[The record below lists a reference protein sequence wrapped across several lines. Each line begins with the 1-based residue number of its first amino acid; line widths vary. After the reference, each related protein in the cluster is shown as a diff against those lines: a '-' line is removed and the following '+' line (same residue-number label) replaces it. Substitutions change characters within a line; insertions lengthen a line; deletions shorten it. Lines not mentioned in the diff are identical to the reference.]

1 MTRSGWAVALA
12 AMLAQLALL
21 GLLGWGMWSSLPPE
35 RRDEATVLLEPAGAL
50 PLIGLLALLGLTV
63 LLVRLI
69 FSRWVAPL
77 RILAEDARLIAASNP
92 GHRSTVGG
100 GAEVRTLAGGINLL
114 AERFQALHLDVE
126 TCIREANA
134 LLEEEK
140 NTLAALMSKLTQGVL
155 VCNPEGRIL
164 LYNPRAQQ
172 LLEGEARRSGA
183 GDWIGLG
190 RSVFGVLDAAL
201 IKHALDS
208 IGHRLA
214 SGEQNLLVPFVATR
228 PGGRMLSTH
237 LVPILDHD
245 RGLRGYIL
253 TFEDVTRRFGAESRR
268 GTLLQSLTEGQRSAI
283 CGIRAAIETVLTFPE
298 MDESGRQQFFEVIRD
313 EALKV
318 SQHLDRLE
326 EDYRNELKVQL
337 PVEDVLGSDLLAAV
351 ERSLHERRQRDI
363 ELSAPAEPVWLHIES
378 YTVIQSLLFLIDQ
391 VIEFCR
397 ADALSLTLAVK
408 RSLASI
414 ELQWSGAPLHMEAL
428 SRWGM
433 RNITGNGG
441 DAPRT
446 LFEAI
451 EQHGGAVWLDHD
463 TASGRHCLRVI
474 LPANERQD
482 AEPAPAGPT
491 GETWGHDFD
500 FHLFEAR
507 GAVRDWAELPLDR
520 LSVTVVD
527 TETTGLDPDQGD
539 EIIAVGA
546 VRIVNGRILRQEI
559 FDSFVRPRR
568 LISDSARAVH
578 GISQDMLRAEP
589 MIEDVLP
596 RLHRFVEDTVIVGHN
611 IAFDMR
617 FFAAAGPRCG
627 VSFANPVLDTLL
639 LECAI
644 NASHED
650 KSLEAI
656 AQRLGLSVTGR
667 HTALGD
673 ALSTAEIFIALI
685 PLLAESGIKSL
696 ADTLRTCRE
705 SPFAHLTG

>member
-1 MTRSGWAVALA
+1 MSRSGWAVALA

-21 GLLGWGMWSSLPPE
+21 GLFSWSIWASIDPE
-35 RRDEATVLLEPAGAL
+35 RQRELMVLLEHAGAL
-50 PLIGLLALLGLTV
+50 PVIAVLALLGLTLV
-63 LLVRLI
+63 LVHLI
-69 FSRWVAPL
+69 FKRWAAPL
-77 RILAEDARLIAASNP
+77 PAIVEDARLIATTNP
-92 GHRSTVGG
+92 AHRTAAAGP
-100 GAEVRTLAGGINLL
+100 AEVRALAAGINLL
-114 AERFQALHLDVE
+114 GERFEALHRDVDIR
-126 TCIREANA
+126 IREANA

-172 LLEGEARRSGA
+172 LLEGEARSSGG

-190 RSVFGVLDAAL
+190 RSVLGILDAAL

-208 IGHRLA
+208 ITHRLA
-214 SGEQNLLVPFVATR
+214 SGDRNLLVPFVAAR

-245 RGLRGYIL
+245 HLRGYIL

-283 CGIRAAIETVLTFPE
+283 GGIRAAIETVLTFPE

-313 EALKV
+313 EAEKV
-318 SQHLDRLE
+318 SRHLDRLE
-326 EDYRNELKVQL
+326 DEYRDEMKMQL

-351 ERSLHERRQRDI
+351 ERSFAERRQRAL
-363 ELSAPAEPVWLHIES
+363 EVSAPMEPVWLHIES
-378 YTVIQSLLFLIDQ
+378 YTIIQCILFLIDQ
-391 VIEFCR
+391 VTDFCR
-397 ADALSLTLAVK
+397 AEDLSLALAFK
-408 RSLASI
+408 RSLASL

-428 SRWGM
+428 HSWGM
-433 RNITGNGG
+433 RNVVAHGE
-441 DAPRT
+441 DART

-451 EQHGGAVWLDHD
+451 EQHGGAVWPDQS
-463 TASGRHCLRVI
+463 AGGRPCLRLI
-474 LPANERQD
+474 LPVSATQD
-482 AEPAPAGPT
+482 ADADTTAGD
-491 GETWGHDFD
+491 EDWGHDFD
-500 FHLFEAR
+500 FHLFETR
-507 GAVRDWAELPLDR
+507 GETRDWAGLPLDR
-520 LSVTVVD
+520 LSLTVLD
-527 TETTGLDPDQGD
+527 TETTGLDPDEGD
-539 EIIAVGA
+539 EIIAIGA
-546 VRIVNGRILRQEI
+546 VRIINGRILRQEI

-568 LISDSARAVH
+568 MISESAHAIH
-578 GISQDMLRAEP
+578 GISEDMLRAEAP
-589 MIEDVLP
+589 IEDVLP
-596 RLHRFVEDTVIVGHN
+596 RLNRFVEDTIIVGHN
-611 IAFDMR
+611 VAFDMR

-627 VSFANPVLDTLL
+627 VSFANPILDTLL
-639 LECAI
+639 LDCAI
-644 NASHED
+644 NSSQPD

-685 PLLAESGIKSL
+685 PLLAEGGIRTL
-696 ADTLRTCRE
+696 GDALRTCRE

>member
-21 GLLGWGMWSSLPPE
+21 GLLGWAMWSSLPPE
-35 RRDEATVLLEPAGAL
+35 RREEAAVLLEPAGAL

-77 RILAEDARLIAASNP
+77 RIIAEDARLIATSNP
-92 GHRSTVGG
+92 GHRSAAGG
-100 GAEVRTLAGGINLL
+100 GGEVHALAAGINLL

-126 TCIREANA
+126 TRIREANA
-134 LLEEEK
+134 LIEEEK

-208 IGHRLA
+208 IDHRLA
-214 SGEQNLLVPFVATR
+214 AGEHNLLVPFVATR

-283 CGIRAAIETVLTFPE
+283 GGIRAAIETVLTFPE

-337 PVEDVLGSDLLAAV
+337 PVEDVLGSDLLGAV
-351 ERSLHERRQRDI
+351 ERSLLERRDRNI
-363 ELSAPAEPVWLHIES
+363 EVSAPVEPVWLRIES
-378 YTVIQSLLFLIDQ
+378 YTIIQCILFLIDQ
-391 VIEFCR
+391 VTEFCR
-397 ADALSLTLAVK
+397 ADALSLTLAFK

-428 SRWGM
+428 RRWGM
-433 RNITGNGG
+433 RNIATNGG
-441 DAPRT
+441 DAART

-451 EQHGGAVWLDHD
+451 EQHGGAVWPDHSGV
-463 TASGRHCLRVI
+463 SGRPCLRVI
-474 LPANERQD
+474 LPVNEMQE
-482 AEPAPAGPT
+482 AEAAAGPND
-491 GETWGHDFD
+491 EAWGHDFD

-507 GAVRDWAELPLDR
+507 GEVRDWADLPLDR
-520 LSVTVVD
+520 LSVTVID

-559 FDSFVRPRR
+559 FDSFVRPRQ
-568 LISDSARAVH
+568 LISESARAVH
-578 GISQDMLRAEP
+578 GISQDMLRAEAL
-589 MIEDVLP
+589 IEDVLP

-644 NASHED
+644 NANQED

-685 PLLAESGIKSL
+685 PLLAEGGISSL
-696 ADTLRTCRE
+696 GEALRTCRE